1 MHDTAHLVSDVM
13 TRTVVALG
21 RGATFKDIVRTMH
34 QWKVSALPVLESG
47 NRVVG
52 VVSEADLLAKE
63 EFRGD
68 VPDLY
73 TRLWRLAE
81 LAKAGAVTAEELM
94 TCPAITVAPDTSLAR
109 AARIM
114 ARTKVRRLPVVDED
128 GVLKGIVSRSDLLKI
143 FLRNDE
149 DIAEEVRRE
158 VVGLLFPA
166 PLEPVRVEVHDG
178 VVKLTGRIKDTALV
192 PVAARLA
199 QAVEGVVDV
208 DCALSGRPRHPDLD
222 PDLPDEETAVRPSG
236 ADDSDGG
243 ARAAEAGR
251 ALPASRGS

>member
-1 MHDTAHLVSDVM
+1 
-13 TRTVVALG
+13 
-21 RGATFKDIVRTMH
+21 
-34 QWKVSALPVLESG
+34 
-47 NRVVG
+47 
-52 VVSEADLLAKE
+52 
-63 EFRGD
+63 
-68 VPDLY
+68 
-73 TRLWRLAE
+73 
-81 LAKAGAVTAEELM
+81 VTAEELM

-114 ARTKVRRLPVVDED
+114 TRTKVKRLPVVDED

>member
-1 MHDTAHLVSDVM
+1 
-13 TRTVVALG
+13 
-21 RGATFKDIVRTMH
+21 MH

-81 LAKAGAVTAEELM
+81 LVKAGAVTAEELM
-94 TCPAITVAPDTSLAR
+94 TGPAITVAPQASLAR

-114 ARTKVRRLPVVDED
+114 ARNKVKRLPVVDED
-128 GVLKGIVSRSDLLKI
+128 GVLKGIVSRSDLLKV
-143 FLRNDE
+143 FLRDDE

-166 PLEPVRVEVHDG
+166 PPEPVRVEVHDG
-178 VVKLTGRIKDTALV
+178 VVKLTGRIRDTTLV
-192 PVAARLA
+192 PVAARLSH
-199 QAVEGVVDV
+199 AVEGVVDV
-208 DCALSGRPRHPDLD
+208 DCALTGLPRHPDLD
-222 PDLPDEETAVRPSG
+222 PDLPHEETAVGPTG
-236 ADDSDGG
+236 AADSDE
-243 ARAAEAGR
+243 ARAAKAGR